1 MRIGAWF
8 FIGHRSFFGRS
19 SMIDRVVYSVTRV
32 CSTIAAFWAMALA
45 FLILYDIT
53 GRTFF
58 NAPFDGT
65 IEIVANSM
73 VSILF
78 LQMPYTIYRG
88 AHLRTT
94 VIYQNVAPIFRRLI
108 DIFASGL
115 GVWFFVSIAMGGF
128 EDMLI
133 GWEVDEREGEGSIR
147 VPVFPVRSV
156 IFAFAIVSAA
166 TYAVLL
172 IHFLFG
178 GQAITEEEE
187 GRHETVE
194 GSQI

>member
-1 MRIGAWF
+1 MV
-8 FIGHRSFFGRS
+8 
-19 SMIDRVVYSVTRV
+19 DNVVNTVTRV
-32 CSTIAAFWAMALA
+32 CSTVAAFWAMALA
-45 FLILYDIT
+45 FLILWDIT

-78 LQMPYTIYRG
+78 LQLPYTIYRG

-94 VIYQNVAPIFRRLI
+94 VVYQNLNDLGRRLI
-108 DIFASGL
+108 DIVVALL
-115 GVWFFVSIAMGGF
+115 GIWFFWSVAVGGW
-128 EDMLI
+128 EDMII

-147 VPVFPVRSV
+147 VPIYPVRSLIIV
-156 IFAFAIVSAA
+156 FAVVSILV
-166 TYAVLL
+166 YVLL
-172 IHFLFG
+172 LWHFVFG
-178 GQAITEEEE
+178 SQPITDEEE
-187 GRHETVE
+187 GTSESVA

>member
-1 MRIGAWF
+1 MV
-8 FIGHRSFFGRS
+8 
-19 SMIDRVVYSVTRV
+19 DNVVNTVSRV

-45 FLILYDIT
+45 FLILWDIT

-94 VIYQNVAPIFRRLI
+94 VIYQNLSDLPRRLI
-108 DIFASGL
+108 DIFVAVL
-115 GVWFFVSIAMGGF
+115 GVWFFYSIAIGGW
-128 EDMLI
+128 EDMII
-133 GWEVDEREGEGSIR
+133 GWNVDEREGEGSIR
-147 VPVFPVRSV
+147 VPIYPVRTLIIV
-156 IFAFAIVSAA
+156 FAFVSMIV
-166 TYAVLL
+166 YLVLL
-172 IHFLFG
+172 WHFVFG
-178 GQAITEEEE
+178 TRPIDDEDE
-187 GRHETVE
+187 GRGPEAVS
-194 GSQI
+194 GPQL

>member
-1 MRIGAWF
+1 MV
-8 FIGHRSFFGRS
+8 
-19 SMIDRVVYSVTRV
+19 DRVVYTVTRV
-32 CSTIAAFWAMALA
+32 MSTIAAFWALALA
-45 FLILYDIT
+45 FLILYDIL

-58 NAPFDGT
+58 NHPFDGT

-94 VIYQNVAPIFRRLI
+94 VIYQNVPAIWRRLI
-108 DIFASGL
+108 DTVVAVL
-115 GVWFFVSIAMGGF
+115 GVWFFCSIALGGY
-128 EDMLI
+128 EDMII

-147 VPVFPVRSV
+147 VPVYPVRTLIV
-156 IFAFAIVSAA
+156 VFALISAF
-166 TYAVLL
+166 TYLVLL
-172 IHFLFG
+172 FHFLFG

-187 GRHETVE
+187 GRSEAVS

>member
-1 MRIGAWF
+1 ML
-8 FIGHRSFFGRS
+8 
-19 SMIDRVVYSVTRV
+19 DRVVYTVTRV

-94 VIYQNVAPIFRRLI
+94 VVYQNVGPLVRRLI
-108 DIFASGL
+108 DITVAAL
-115 GVWFFVSIAMGGF
+115 GVWFFFSIALGGY
-128 EDMLI
+128 EDMVI
-133 GWEVDEREGEGSIR
+133 GWDVDEREGEGSIR
-147 VPVFPVRSV
+147 VPVYPVRTV
-156 IFAFAIVSAA
+156 IFAFAVVSAL
-166 TYAVLL
+166 TYLVLL
-172 IHFLFG
+172 FHFLFG

-187 GRHETVE
+187 GRVE
-194 GSQI
+194 DISGSQI

>member
-1 MRIGAWF
+1 
-8 FIGHRSFFGRS
+8 
-19 SMIDRVVYSVTRV
+19 MIDGLLNTVTRV

-45 FLILYDIT
+45 FLILWDIT

-78 LQMPYTIYRG
+78 LQLPYTIYRG

-94 VIYQNVAPIFRRLI
+94 VIYQNLNSLLRRLI
-108 DIFASGL
+108 DIVVAVL
-115 GVWFFVSIAMGGF
+115 GIWLFWSIAQGGW
-128 EDMLI
+128 EDMII

-147 VPVFPVRSV
+147 VPIYPVRTLIIV
-156 IFAFAIVSAA
+156 FAMVSLIV
-166 TYAVLL
+166 YVVLL
-172 IHFLFG
+172 WHHIFG
-178 GQAITEEEE
+178 TSPITDEEE
-187 GRHETVE
+187 GKSEDAVS
-194 GSQI
+194 GAQL

>member
-1 MRIGAWF
+1 
-8 FIGHRSFFGRS
+8 
-19 SMIDRVVYSVTRV
+19 
-32 CSTIAAFWAMALA
+32 MALA
-45 FLILYDIT
+45 FLILWDIT

-78 LQMPYTIYRG
+78 LQLPYTIYRG

-94 VIYQNVAPIFRRLI
+94 VIYQNLNELGRRLI
-108 DIFASGL
+108 DIFVAVI
-115 GVWFFVSIAMGGF
+115 GVWFFWSVAIGGW
-128 EDMLI
+128 EDMII

-147 VPVFPVRSV
+147 VPIYPVRSLIIV
-156 IFAFAIVSAA
+156 FAVVSLLV
-166 TYAVLL
+166 YLVLL
-172 IHFLFG
+172 WHFVFG
-178 GQAITEEEE
+178 TEPITDEEE
-187 GRHETVE
+187 GKVQTVE